1 MPINAGNKGLANLG
15 NTCYMNSALQ
25 CLSHLIIF
33 HPNNEKFFN
42 ECKRADKDSLMY
54 EWFQFQRKMWS
65 NNDNSTINPINLLKK
80 FQSLC
85 FENDIYFSNFSQND
99 IDEFLTIFL
108 DLLHRGI
115 SRSVVMNYCKEVN
128 DEGDKINVKSNDTWK
143 RFYGKDYSY
152 IVDNFYSQLLNITSC
167 TECSYYTTNHDPIHV
182 ISLEIPCE
190 ANSLECCLK
199 EYMKKYRLDEDNIWK
214 CDKCHQSVR
223 PYKQTKLWKTSDILF
238 ILLKKYNS
246 IRKLDKYLEYPLL
259 LNMKDYNINNTDNNY
274 YLQSIGIHSGGL
286 NGGHYYSVCKNY
298 LDDNWYEYNDSHINR
313 VGESKALKYSP
324 YLLIY
329 KRG

>member
-25 CLSHLIIF
+25 SLSHLIIF

-65 NNDNSTINPINLLKK
+65 NDNNNMINPINLLKK

-99 IDEFLTIFL
+99 IDEFITIFL
-108 DLLHRGI
+108 DLLHKGI
-115 SRSVVMNYCKEVN
+115 SRSVVMNYSKEIK
-128 DEGDKINVKSNDTWK
+128 DEGDKINVKSNDIWK
-143 RFYGKDYSY
+143 QFYEKDYSY
-152 IVDNFYSQLLNITSC
+152 IVSNFYSQLLNITSC
-167 TECSYYTTNHDPIHV
+167 CECNYYTTNHDPIQV
-182 ISLEIPCE
+182 LSLEIPND

-199 EYMKKYRLDEDNIWK
+199 EHMKKYRLDEDNIWK
-214 CDKCHQSVR
+214 CDECHQSVR
-223 PYKQTKLWKTSDILF
+223 PYKQTRLWKTSDILF

-259 LNMKDYNINNTDNNY
+259 LNMKDYNINNSDTNY

-286 NGGHYYSVCKNY
+286 NGGHYFAICKNY
-298 LDDNWYEYNDSHINR
+298 LDDNWYEYNDSHVSSITEEKVLN
-313 VGESKALKYSP
+313 YSP